1 MPDPWFEAAMYGWI
15 PGTALG
21 CLAGVW
27 GSLVGIFARKGR
39 GKAPLLGMGVVLLG
53 FSLLCLVAGA
63 VALAAGQPYSMWYGL
78 GLGGLIGTLVLGF
91 NLPVVWTVYRQ
102 AEERKLSADDL

>member
-1 MPDPWFEAAMYGWI
+1 MSEPWFEAARYAWI

-39 GKAPLLGMGVVLLG
+39 AKVALVTMGFALVG
-53 FSLLCLVAGA
+53 ASLLCLVAGV
-63 VALAAGQPYSMWYGL
+63 VALAAGQPYGVWYGL
-78 GLGGLIGTLVLGF
+78 GLGGLIGTLVVGI
-91 NLPVVWTVYRQ
+91 NLPVVMNVYRQ
-102 AEERKLSADDL
+102 AEQRKLSADDL